1 MVGFNMK
8 YAVVSMTVLGCVFF
22 ESECGGGFLGRIS
35 EEAKRAEKNIMRPVA
50 ENLKKATRNVAQV
63 SEREIQN
70 FIEGTIQPATEN
82 VVKAYD
88 NHVWPKLKRAEQNIS
103 ENNDRLKSWFHG
115 EAQPKVK
122 EWYYGAFLK
131 EIERIERSIRD
142 LGDRVLRGETEGV
155 DKTIQEIR
163 GNINE
168 LRNDE
173 SRGSTQNRLNV
184 HTEKGP
190 GKAEVEEELS
200 AAKKELEMARNRLS
214 RAKLNKEYK
223 LAEAEKADIELSKID
238 KYKLEIDI
246 LDEEYNVQV
255 KELEVSRLESE
266 LKNIAEQPSA
276 EENRA
281 GTADDNVIRSV
292 SDLNNGCVQQ

>member
-1 MVGFNMK
+1 MK
-8 YAVVSMTVLGCVFF
+8 SVVASIAVLSCVFF
-22 ESECGGGFLGRIS
+22 ESEGMFR
-35 EEAKRAEKNIMRPVA
+35 RFEKNFIRPTAHKVKHEVKQVA
-50 ENLKKATRNVAQV
+50 NRAGDELRNF
-63 SEREIQN
+63 N
-70 FIEGTIQPATEN
+70 EGTVKPAADN
-82 VVKAYD
+82 VVKAFENY
-88 NHVWPKLKRAEQNIS
+88 VQPELKKAEQNIS
-103 ENNDRLKSWFHG
+103 QNNDKFKSWFHK
-115 EAQPKVK
+115 ETQPKVK
-122 EWYYGAFLK
+122 EWYHGTFLK
-131 EIERIERSIRD
+131 EIKRIEQSIRD
-142 LGDRVLRGETEGV
+142 LRDRVLNNETEGV
-155 DKTIQEIR
+155 DENIRTIRED
-163 GNINE
+163 INE

-266 LKNIAEQPSA
+266 LKNIVEQPSA
-276 EENRA
+276 EENGA
-281 GTADDNVIRSV
+281 DTADNNVIESV
-292 SDLNNGCVQQ
+292 SGPNNGCVQQ

>member
-22 ESECGGGFLGRIS
+22 ESECVGGFLGRIS
-35 EEAKRAEKNIMRPVA
+35 EEAKRAEKNMMRPVA
-50 ENLKKATRNVAQV
+50 ENLKKAGKDVEKAIRNVAQV

-70 FIEGTIQPATEN
+70 FNKGTIQPEVQNFIEGTIQPAMEN
-82 VVKAYD
+82 LEKAGKD
-88 NHVWPKLKRAEQNIS
+88 VE
-103 ENNDRLKSWFHG
+103 
-115 EAQPKVK
+115 
-122 EWYYGAFLK
+122 EWYQETFSK
-131 EIERIERSIRD
+131 EMERIKDSIRD
-142 LGDRVLRGETEGV
+142 LRDRVLRGETEGV
-155 DKTIQEIR
+155 DETLQETR
-163 GNINE
+163 GNITE

-173 SRGSTQNRLNV
+173 SRGSTQDRLNV

-200 AAKKELEMARNRLS
+200 TAKKELEMARNRLS

-266 LKNIAEQPSA
+266 LKNIVEQPSA
-276 EENRA
+276 EENGA
-281 GTADDNVIRSV
+281 DTADNNVIESV
-292 SDLNNGCVQQ
+292 SGPNNGCVQQ